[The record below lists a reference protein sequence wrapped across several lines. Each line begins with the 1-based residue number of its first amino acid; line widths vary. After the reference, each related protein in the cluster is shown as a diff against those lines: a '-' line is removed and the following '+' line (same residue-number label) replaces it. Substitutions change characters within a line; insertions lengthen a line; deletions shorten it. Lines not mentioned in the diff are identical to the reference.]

1 MSESSTRHSTR
12 SRYPDFMPAAKGR
25 LLLLHGPNLN
35 VLGTREPAVYGTLT
49 LADHVTRAANTA
61 EQHGYGVD
69 SEQTNDLATM
79 IGHVH
84 TASTK
89 YRGIVL
95 NAGAF
100 THFAWSLHDALKS
113 TGLPVVEVHIS
124 NPAAREPWRHESVVA
139 PVAIGSVAGFGGES
153 YSLAVEAMVR
163 HLESQ

>member
-1 MSESSTRHSTR
+1 
-12 SRYPDFMPAAKGR
+12 MPAAKGR

-35 VLGTREPAVYGTLT
+35 MLGTREPAVYGTMT
-49 LADHVTRAANTA
+49 LADHVTRATGTA
-61 EQHGYGVD
+61 EMHGYAVD

-79 IGHVH
+79 IAFVQQAGG
-84 TASTK
+84 K

-124 NPAAREPWRHESVVA
+124 NPAAREPWRHESVIA

-153 YSLAVEAMVR
+153 YSLGVEALVR
-163 HLESQ
+163 HLEAK